1 MGVNLL
7 NLLPR
12 LLSSVSFNSVDE
24 IVVQG
29 DEVADEGSGTQAQ
42 ATSLWQQYLHV
53 CIQTQIIPSVIVRQ
67 LYLS

>member
-1 MGVNLL
+1 MGLNLL

-29 DEVADEGSGTQAQ
+29 DEVADEGSGAQAQ
-42 ATSLWQQYLHV
+42 AASLRQQHLHV
-53 CIQTQIIPSVIVRQ
+53 CVQTQILPSVIVRQ